1 MNWILL
7 LALFTIGVALG
18 ALLFYYVY
26 SPRVLTAEGENV
38 DFTIAGL
45 LVTMI
50 VIITLALSS
59 MYLLGKTYVLGGS

>member
-1 MNWILL
+1 MNWIWLL
-7 LALFTIGVALG
+7 VLFTVGVALG
-18 ALLFYYVY
+18 ALLFYFVY

-50 VIITLALSS
+50 VIVTLALSA
-59 MYLLGKTYVLGGS
+59 MYILGKTHVLTGY

>member
-1 MNWILL
+1 MNWIWLL
-7 LALFTIGVALG
+7 VLFTVGVALG
-18 ALLFYYVY
+18 AWLFYFVY

-50 VIITLALSS
+50 VIVTLALSA
-59 MYLLGKTYVLGGS
+59 MYILGKTYVLTGQ